1 MQVAQPRIVL
11 DYSEHQAQRHMIL
24 HKVEPY
30 SNSFP
35 TGTMPHKDAVAHTYL
50 PSNADPE

>member
-24 HKVEPY
+24 HKAGRY

-50 PSNADPE
+50 LNNDDPE

>member
-24 HKVEPY
+24 HKAAPY
-30 SNSFP
+30 LNSFP

-50 PSNADPE
+50 LNNDDPE